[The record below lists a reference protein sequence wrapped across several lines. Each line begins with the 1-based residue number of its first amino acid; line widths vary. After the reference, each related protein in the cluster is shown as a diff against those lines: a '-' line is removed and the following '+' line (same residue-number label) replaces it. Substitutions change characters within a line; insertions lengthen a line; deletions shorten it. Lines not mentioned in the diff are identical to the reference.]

1 MPPALD
7 DQDLLDIA
15 TAAARL
21 APESERERRLPQ
33 ALVEQMAAA
42 GVFRLCVPAA
52 AGGLEAHPAETARVV
67 EELARADGAAGWC
80 AAIGMTSGLLAA
92 YLPPD
97 SASEMYADP
106 RSIAGGVFAPR
117 GKATTEPGGYR
128 VSGRWPFA
136 SGCQHCDWLMGG
148 VLVDDDPVPRL
159 MLAPASDFTIHDTWH
174 TMGLRGT
181 GSHDIEL
188 DAVHV
193 PRERSASLISDRPT
207 APGPLYAFPVF
218 GLLAMAI
225 GATSLGMARG
235 AIDDI
240 VAIAGARTPTG
251 SSRTLAQR
259 PTAQAE
265 VAAAE
270 ARLRA
275 ARALLHE
282 TIDEAWQEA
291 SATGE
296 VGIPHRTALRMAAT
310 HAATTG
316 AEVTGAAYRL
326 GGGSAV
332 YETSP
337 LPRRFRDANT
347 ATQHMLVAPSTWELA
362 GRLLLGVSTDTAQL

>member
-1 MPPALD
+1 
-7 DQDLLDIA
+7 
-15 TAAARL
+15 
-21 APESERERRLPQ
+21 
-33 ALVEQMAAA
+33 
-42 GVFRLCVPAA
+42 
-52 AGGLEAHPAETARVV
+52 
-67 EELARADGAAGWC
+67 
-80 AAIGMTSGLLAA
+80 
-92 YLPPD
+92 
-97 SASEMYADP
+97 
-106 RSIAGGVFAPR
+106 
-117 GKATTEPGGYR
+117 
-128 VSGRWPFA
+128 
-136 SGCQHCDWLMGG
+136 MGG

>member
-1 MPPALD
+1 MP
-7 DQDLLDIA
+7 DLPQAVADVA
-15 TAAARL
+15 ETAARL
-21 APESERERRLPQ
+21 APEAERERRLP
-33 ALVEQMAAA
+33 AELVGQMAAA

-52 AGGLEAHPAETARVV
+52 AGGVEAHPATLVQVV
-67 EELARADGAAGWC
+67 EEIARADGAAGWC
-80 AAIGMTSGLLAA
+80 AAIGATSGLLAG

-97 SASEMYADP
+97 VAQRIYADP
-106 RSIAGGVFAPR
+106 LTISGGVFAPR
-117 GKATTEPGGYR
+117 GKATTEPGGFR

-136 SGCQHCDWLMGG
+136 SGCQHCGWLMGG

-159 MLAPASDFTIHDTWH
+159 MLAPASEFTIHDTWH

-188 DAVHV
+188 EAVHV
-193 PRERSASLISDRPT
+193 PVEHSASLIADSPT
-207 APGPLYAFPVF
+207 AAGRLYAFPVF
-218 GLLAMAI
+218 GLLAIAI
-225 GATSLGMARG
+225 GATSLGIARG
-235 AIDDI
+235 ALDDI
-240 VAIAGARTPTG
+240 VTIAGRRTPTG

-265 VAAAE
+265 VAMAE

-282 TIDEAWQEA
+282 TIDEAWQAA
-291 SATGE
+291 SGGTE
-296 VGIPHRTALRMAAT
+296 IPVSRSAALRLAAT

-316 AEVTGAAYRL
+316 AEVTQAAYRL
-326 GGGSAV
+326 GGGAAV
-332 YETSP
+332 YERSP

-347 ATQHMLVAPSTWELA
+347 ATQHMLVAPATWELT